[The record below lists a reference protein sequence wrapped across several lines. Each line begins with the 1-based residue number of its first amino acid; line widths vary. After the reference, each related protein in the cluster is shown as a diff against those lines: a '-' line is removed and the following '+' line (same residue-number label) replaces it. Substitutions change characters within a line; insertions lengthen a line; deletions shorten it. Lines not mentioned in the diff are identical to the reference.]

1 MDSPDH
7 RRLSEFLE
15 RTPNIR
21 NISFIGSKGHG
32 KATLRKLLQAQTGL
46 DIDFLREYRVVDA
59 RPFASR
65 STALKPLVNY
75 WTYQD
80 DSNEHPYLIHAL
92 ESMEL
97 PYNAANTLRM
107 VDGVVVVLNALEIMT
122 ASTKILLRQAVSERV
137 KPVLMLNK
145 VDLALQLSPEEC
157 YQAFHKAIESANT
170 AVALYSD
177 PSLGPI
183 EFDPIKGNVVFG
195 SGLEEWG
202 FTLDRFGAIFSSKYG
217 MERDE
222 FVSKLWG
229 DWFFDTDTNKWTTS
243 PQGGKWKRG
252 FVQFVLDP
260 IFELM
265 VAVKTMDKAKL
276 TEMTSSL
283 GISLDVDSLK
293 LKGTTLVQ
301 YILKKWLSLSDAVL
315 SVVVQKLPS
324 PVKAQRYRVETLY
337 TGPLDDISA
346 VGMRDCDSQG
356 PLVMSICRIVQGMPT
371 GRTYAFGRVFSGTLT
386 TGQQIRLLGPNYS
399 PDKRTDVWKLTVE
412 SIAVITGLAHLDHIS
427 KVPSGNICGILVPV
441 RFTFHLGTLTS
452 SETCH
457 VLRPIK
463 LLPCTVVAQVAVE
476 PKDVKDLLKMLS
488 ALRFLSSTSFL
499 WNTEDTGEHVI
510 QGTNFEHLNQSVN
523 ELRSVVREME
533 LIVSEPVIL
542 HKETVT
548 STTDSP
554 QCLAKSPN
562 RHNRLFCVGSALANE
577 LVDAI
582 ESGVEQA
589 SAHFDRAQRASY
601 LCDKHGWA
609 LEHGLNIWAYGPNNS
624 GPNLLCNKTRG
635 VMFLHEIKE
644 YFVSGFNWATKC
656 GVLCEDNVR
665 GLRVNV
671 VDVTMMSDAI
681 HRGMGQILPTARRVV
696 HACQLQSGPALVEPV
711 FLTEI
716 QCSQQEFDQV
726 VSILTTHQ
734 AQLVDD
740 YRRDGESVVNIK
752 AFVAVKQASTLAQA
766 LQSQVDVFPH
776 FSFDHYQIME
786 GDPVDPS
793 TMAGETVQ
801 NIRLRKGLP
810 PQVRPLQAYCDK
822 L

>member
-122 ASTKILLRQAVSERV
+122 ASTKILLRQAVNERV

-346 VGMRDCDSQG
+346 VGIRDCDSQG

-371 GRTYAFGRVFSGTLT
+371 GRKYAFGRVFSGTLT

-427 KVPSGNICGILVPV
+427 KVPSGNICGILVPE

-463 LLPCTVVAQVAVE
+463 LLPCTAVAQVAVE
-476 PKDVKDLLKMLS
+476 PKDVKDLPKMLS

-499 WNTEDTGEHVI
+499 WHTEDTGEHVI
-510 QGTNFEHLNQSVN
+510 EGTNFEHLNQS
-523 ELRSVVREME
+523 
-533 LIVSEPVIL
+533 PVIL

-554 QCLAKSPN
+554 QCLAKSSN

-601 LCDKHGWA
+601 LSDKHGWA